1 MFSLASHASGRSA
14 AAVPSRAYSTNF
26 CLRISR
32 LSVAACAR
40 TIAST
45 RDAYDAGL
53 SAAPPRATV
62 GAAAA
67 RNSERL
73 WAKYEVYR
81 RPGVG
86 GGAST
91 SSAAGAASP
100 SAAASS
106 ASAGAASPS
115 AGRRRPPPAPRRP
128 RPAPRPPRAPRPR
141 PALAVQA
148 AAARGRRAAARRRR
162 GRRSRTR
169 SDAKGTRRW
178 RAARRGRR
186 APSTSRGVRRG
197 GRHQTWRRS
206 LGGRPT

>member
-100 SAAASS
+100 SAGAASPS
-106 ASAGAASPS
+106 AAGAASPS
-115 AGRRRPPPAPRRP
+115 RRRPPSPAPRP
-128 RPAPRPPRAPRPR
+128 RPAPRPPPAPRPR